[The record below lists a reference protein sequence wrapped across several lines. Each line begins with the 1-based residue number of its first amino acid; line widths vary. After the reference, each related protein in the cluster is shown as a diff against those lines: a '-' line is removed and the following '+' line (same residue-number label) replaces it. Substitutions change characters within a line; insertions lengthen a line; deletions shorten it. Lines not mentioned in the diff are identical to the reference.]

1 MKSHPLLS
9 KFVTAALVAAALL
22 IPLAMIESKIAERQA
37 LQQSV
42 QQDIARSSAGPQTIN
57 GPYLV
62 VKYRVRMHRTE
73 KDKQGNVKV
82 TTFDSEQ
89 REKVIA
95 PGNLNIAGA
104 AAVKTAWRG
113 IYEARLFELESTIA
127 GDFSVPAN
135 YGINAP
141 PKDIIFDSANL
152 VVGISDARGILNS
165 PRLTING
172 EAHEFSP
179 GSASMALDNGIHAV
193 LPLYDPSQRHALSF
207 EFPLNLRGMSTL
219 AVAPA
224 GSNTQVSLKSAWPH
238 PSFGGDFL
246 PRDRTVDRSGFTAQ
260 WSVSNLAHNAPALGA
275 SQRAGAH
282 EAFSVGFID
291 PVNVYLM
298 SERAVKYGILFVVLV
313 FTAFFMFETMGG
325 LRIHPLQYLLV
336 GLAMAMFFLLI
347 ISLSEHIPFL
357 AAYAVSGA
365 ACVALIGTYLA
376 GALRN
381 RRLAAAFSAG
391 LGLLYA
397 VLYAVLKSEDNALLM
412 GTFILFGALAAV
424 MLFTRHT
431 DWYEVAARP
440 QEASR

>member
-1 MKSHPLLS
+1 MNTHPLLG

-22 IPLAMIESKIAERQA
+22 IPLTMIESKISEREA

-42 QQDIARSSAGPQTIN
+42 QQDIARSSAGAQTIN

-62 VKYRVRMHRTE
+62 IRYRVHMHRTE

-82 TTFDSEQ
+82 TTFDSEP

-95 PGNLNIAGA
+95 PGNLNITGSAT
-104 AAVKTAWRG
+104 VKTAWRG
-113 IYEARLFELESTIA
+113 IYEARLFELESAIS
-127 GDFSVPAN
+127 GDFNVPVN
-135 YGINAP
+135 YGIGAP
-141 PKDIIFDSANL
+141 LKDIILDSANF

-172 EAHEFSP
+172 EPHEFSP
-179 GSASMALDNGIHAV
+179 GSASKALDNGIHAA
-193 LPLYDPSQRHALSF
+193 LSLLDPSQQHALSF
-207 EFPLNLRGMSTL
+207 AFPLNLRGMSTL
-219 AVAPA
+219 AVTPA
-224 GSNTQVSLKSAWPH
+224 GSNTQMSLKSAWPH

-246 PRDRTVDRSGFTAQ
+246 PRDRTVDRSGFTAL
-260 WSVSNLAHNAPALGA
+260 WSVSNLAHNAPALGETQKA
-275 SQRAGAH
+275 SAH
-282 EAFSVGFID
+282 ETFSVGFID

-381 RRLAAAFSAG
+381 RKLATVFSAG

-397 VLYAVLKSEDNALLM
+397 VLYGVLKSEDNALLM
-412 GTFILFGALAAV
+412 GTLILFGALAAV

-431 DWYEVAARP
+431 DWYEVAALPRE
-440 QEASR
+440 EAR